1 MILEITLFLLVG
13 PAINQRAVLI
23 GCHGGSIKNHLTYL
37 ISPKSLPGLLPKNIY
52 SLKKMSTLPAGGSA
66 FGSISNA
73 PGRQDEDELKNRT
86 HTTKNVVNGVSTTT
100 TVPATFADQYTTV
113 PLNGSVRECKT
124 AIRAIRRADRVPAGN
139 VANKTGR
146 VTRLDA

>member
-1 MILEITLFLLVG
+1 
-13 PAINQRAVLI
+13 
-23 GCHGGSIKNHLTYL
+23 
-37 ISPKSLPGLLPKNIY
+37 
-52 SLKKMSTLPAGGSA
+52 MSTLPAGGSA

-100 TVPATFADQYTTV
+100 TVPATFANTATTV
-113 PLNGSVRECKT
+113 ALNATVGAAKAAILAVRK
-124 AIRAIRRADRVPAGN
+124 ADRVPSSN

-146 VTRLDA
+146 VRRVDA